1 MPYINDFF
9 FAHLENILVEFV
21 EQFSHLLSS
30 SNIGRVVK
38 KKRLQLAN
46 EGLFNFHYKRSFPLP

>member
-9 FAHLENILVEFV
+9 FAHLENIFVEFV

-30 SNIGRVVK
+30 FNVGRVVK
-38 KKRLQLAN
+38 K
-46 EGLFNFHYKRSFPLP
+46 